1 MSGVL
6 ARLLALVLGMGLL
19 AGCSSRAARTV
30 PSPRPETPA
39 TVRRPGPG
47 APDKPQEKAPRTF
60 LGEGLASYY
69 GPGLHGRKTASG
81 ERFDQNA
88 MTAAHRTVR
97 FGTCVRVVN
106 MENGKSVEVRVNDR
120 GPFKDERIIDVSL
133 GAARKLDM
141 VEKGL
146 ARVRLYRCQDEDT
159 SSAFSPPLQALPG

>member
-1 MSGVL
+1 VSVVL
-6 ARLLALVLGMGLL
+6 ARLSVVLGVGLL
-19 AGCSSRAARTV
+19 AGCSTRAARPV
-30 PSPRPETPA
+30 PSTRPETPTA
-39 TVRRPGPG
+39 VSRPRPG
-47 APDKPQEKAPRTF
+47 APDKTPEKAPRTF

-97 FGTCVRVVN
+97 FGTCLRVVN
-106 MENGKSVEVRVNDR
+106 MENGKTVEVRVNDR

-146 ARVRLYRCQDEDT
+146 ARVRLYRCKDEDV
-159 SSAFSPPLQALPG
+159 SSAFSPPLQAQPG

>member
-6 ARLLALVLGMGLL
+6 ARLLVVALGVGLL
-19 AGCSSRAARTV
+19 AGCSSRAARPMPGT
-30 PSPRPETPA
+30 RPEASTP
-39 TVRRPGPG
+39 VGRPRPG
-47 APDKPQEKAPRTF
+47 APDKTPEKAPRTY

-97 FGTCVRVVN
+97 FGTCLRVVN

-120 GPFKDERIIDVSL
+120 GPFKDGRIIDVSL
-133 GAARKLDM
+133 GVARKLEM

-146 ARVRLYRCQDEDT
+146 ARVRLYRCKDEDV
-159 SSAFSPPLQALPG
+159 SSAFSPPLQARPG